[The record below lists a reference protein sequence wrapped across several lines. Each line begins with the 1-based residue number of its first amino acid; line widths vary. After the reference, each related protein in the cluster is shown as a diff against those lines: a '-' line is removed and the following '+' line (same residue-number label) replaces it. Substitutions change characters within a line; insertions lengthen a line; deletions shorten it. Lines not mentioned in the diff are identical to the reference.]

1 MQGPKRYKA
10 ITGRPQPRGCVPVC
24 LCAYVPMCAGML
36 VFMQGQ
42 SQNTTLATP
51 FASAAASGRLPL
63 VARGVK
69 ILLDLLS
76 KPLPPAV
83 KL

>member
-10 ITGRPQPRGCVPVC
+10 ITRRPQPRGCT
-24 LCAYVPMCAGML
+24 LACALLL
-36 VFMQGQ
+36 VFMQSQ
-42 SQNTTLATP
+42 SQCTTLATP
-51 FASAAASGRLPL
+51 FAGAAASGRLPP

-69 ILLDLLS
+69 ILLDFLS

-83 KL
+83 KV

>member
-10 ITGRPQPRGCVPVC
+10 VTGRPQPRGCVLVFAVHWC
-24 LCAYVPMCAGML
+24 LCRANRRVQTL
-36 VFMQGQ
+36 V
-42 SQNTTLATP
+42 TP
-51 FASAAASGRLPL
+51 FACSAASRRLPP

-69 ILLDLLS
+69 ILLDFLS

-83 KL
+83 KV